1 MNSLNL
7 GHGPRCVGLVFF
19 NTIGTFMHKM
29 VRESIRDFDFVGD
42 LIERIEE
49 WKIGGFFIGLIVAI
63 GFLQIL
69 SFVLIK
75 FILRSLTDIVVNAGV
90 ALVLC
95 GHSNNSMK
103 KCKRKCSGVFIKI
116 VESMYLSFNTKINM
130 LYLIACFNVISI
142 SYNFIISKK
151 SSQINLIVCRTC

>member
-7 GHGPRCVGLVFF
+7 GHGPRCFWLVFF
-19 NTIGTFMHKM
+19 DTIGTFMHKM

-42 LIERIEE
+42 LIECIEE

-63 GFLQIL
+63 AFLQIL
-69 SFVLIK
+69 RTIFIK
-75 FILRSLTDIVVNAGV
+75 FRLLSLTDIVVNAGV

-116 VESMYLSFNTKINM
+116 VESMYLCFNTKINI
-130 LYLIACFNVISI
+130 LYLIDC
-142 SYNFIISKK
+142 
-151 SSQINLIVCRTC
+151 